1 MKLSYFLSRR
11 FRQAKHANGFI
22 GFIGKASS
30 TGIALGI
37 TVLIVALSVFNG
49 FQQQLEERLLSVIP
63 HVEYD
68 APEQPISHWP
78 QKVALLE
85 KQPGVIS
92 AAPVIKLNGMAQFKT
107 QLKAV
112 EIRAIEPEL
121 ELNVSK
127 IADFITAVPL
137 TELSDGQV
145 ILGRQV
151 ANDLGI
157 EVGQMVTLL
166 LPDLTK
172 DNSLSAAKKQRLTLV
187 GLIEMGGPVDHSS
200 ALIRLS
206 QAQKILGYQSDE
218 VSGLRLAVSDV
229 FAANTIAMSAGAK
242 LTDYVY
248 VNTWFRSQGN
258 LYQDIQMVRTIIYL
272 VVFLIIAVASFNIVS
287 TLVMEVKEKQA
298 NIAILKTMGATDG
311 VIISTF
317 IYQGLS
323 QALIGMV
330 FGTVFGVLL
339 AIWIPDLF
347 LWWNQLSGTNVLA
360 GAYFVE
366 FLPSKLVFSDVL
378 VTLAI
383 TTLMT
388 CIATVYPAW
397 QASRID
403 PAKVLGQ

>member
-1 MKLSYFLSRR
+1 MRLSYFLSRR

-68 APEQPISHWP
+68 APEQPIKHWP

-85 KQPGVIS
+85 TQPGVS
-92 AAPVIKLNGMAQFKT
+92 AAAPVIKLNGMAQFKT

-112 EIRAIEPEL
+112 EIRAIMPEH
-121 ELNVSK
+121 EIKVSK
-127 IADFITAVPL
+127 ISDFISAVAL
-137 TELSDGQV
+137 NELSDGQV
-145 ILGRQV
+145 ILGQQV
-151 ANDLGI
+151 AKQLGVEI
-157 EVGQMVTLL
+157 GETVTFL

-172 DNSLSAAKKQRLTLV
+172 ENSLSAAKKQRLTLV

-200 ALIRLS
+200 ALIHLS
-206 QAQKILGYQSDE
+206 QAQQILGYQADE
-218 VSGLRLAVSDV
+218 VSGLRMAVLDV
-229 FAANTIAMSAGAK
+229 FSANKIAMSAGAK
-242 LTDYVY
+242 LSDYVY

-298 NIAILKTMGATDG
+298 NIASLKTMGATDS

-323 QALIGMV
+323 QALIGMG
-330 FGTVFGVLL
+330 FGTIFGVVL

-347 LWWNQLSGTNVLA
+347 LWWNQFSGTNVLA

-366 FLPSKLVFSDVL
+366 FLPSKLVVGDVF
-378 VTLAI
+378 VTLAV
-383 TTLMT
+383 TTCMT
-388 CIATVYPAW
+388 CIATIYPAW

>member
-151 ANDLGI
+151 ANELGI